1 MKVTLWPTLMV
12 TELGLTAPLA
22 TVMVAPLGPGPLPDG
37 VVGLP
42 PPPSSLPQA
51 MESMPSERLKAAAA
65 SRQVLPVKLRI

>member
-1 MKVTLWPTLMV
+1 MNVTLWPTLML
-12 TELGLTAPLA
+12 TELGLTTPLA

-51 MESMPSERLKAAAA
+51 MESMTRG
-65 SRQVLPVKLRI
+65 